1 MNRFRPIIL
10 IVAIA
15 VCCTFIGY
23 AVYRIGNSG
32 SNSTNVTESNE
43 KPARQKNLD
52 WLQEIE
58 GIKEEDTSSTTTPTE
73 TTATSTDNETET
85 SITPTS
91 TQNLDDPASPAT
103 TTPKEHSKS

>member
-1 MNRFRPIIL
+1 MNRSRPIIL

-15 VCCTFIGY
+15 VCCTLIGY

-32 SNSTNVTESNE
+32 SHSTNAIEPDE

-58 GIKEEDTSSTTTPTE
+58 GIREEDASSTTTPVE
-73 TTATSTDNETET
+73 TTATSTDSGTET
-85 SITPTS
+85 SATPTS
-91 TQNLDDPASPAT
+91 
-103 TTPKEHSKS
+103 KENSKR